1 MVDSW
6 LTYADYCAYG
16 YADIAE
22 SDFPRAAAQ
31 ATLQIMEATH
41 WRASIAADPVSLKHL
56 QDCEALLICEA
67 AKQALVEESS
77 GSGAVTSSSND
88 GYSESYASAADT
100 RKEYRARYAQLI
112 RQTLGAPGA
121 AWMLLAG
128 AVYHPLA
135 RR

>member
-41 WRASIAADPVSLKHL
+41 WRAAIAADTVSIKY
-56 QDCEALLICEA
+56 LLG
-67 AKQALVEESS
+67 K
-77 GSGAVTSSSND
+77 
-88 GYSESYASAADT
+88 
-100 RKEYRARYAQLI
+100 
-112 RQTLGAPGA
+112 RQKFLGKA
-121 AWMLLAG
+121 
-128 AVYHPLA
+128 
-135 RR
+135 